1 MRISFLFVALAAS
14 TFLLT
19 GCAQQLVYREYYEP
33 TETTHTVRED
43 GSVTGA
49 AKTEATKDGAPD
61 WSDSKSFNLSVFGV
75 GN

>member
-1 MRISFLFVALAAS
+1 MKNYMFIAA
-14 TFLLT
+14 TAMTAFLLS

-49 AKTEATKDGAPD
+49 VKTEASKDGAPD
-61 WSDSKSFNLSVFGV
+61 WSDAKSFNLSVFGI